1 MFKFKKIIKY
11 TIIFTIILLNI
22 NCHIDRKLEIKSSE
36 LKSVKCETKKFRITD
51 LCEDE
56 EEYLSWA
63 VKNDK
68 YKALRDL
75 TVSELN
81 KLTKETLDVD
91 KTSALFYLKSIQEQ
105 ETSKFLDYLD
115 KNESIAKYDYRK
127 QNILLAVVPGM
138 FYKDNPNVGAD
149 GRMLRDIAL
158 NMGLREE
165 IIPINQTGTIDENAE
180 FICNY
185 LKNKNDI
192 SKIIL
197 TSVSKGSSDLKIA
210 IKKCGQEVY
219 FKKVIGWY
227 NIGGINR
234 GSILIDT
241 IDNNWQYRWEAKFYF
256 WKNNYNY
263 NGFLSIQRGRDSRLE
278 EDLIIPSHI
287 TVINVIAVPTFRQVT
302 QRAKPF
308 YEYLIRFGPNDGMT
322 LLADSYMEGAINVSS
337 WRNDHYFQWPIPE
350 NRIKAY
356 FSFIIEGK
364 NK

>member
-1 MFKFKKIIKY
+1 MKIVKY
-11 TIIFTIILLNI
+11 FLLFIGILFTVY
-22 NCHIDRKLEIKSSE
+22 CHIDRKLEINSSAV
-36 LKSVKCETKKFRITD
+36 KTVKCETKQFRITN

-56 EEYLSWA
+56 LEYMSWA
-63 VKNDK
+63 VQNDK
-68 YKALRDL
+68 YKTLKDL
-75 TVSELN
+75 TVPELG

-91 KTSALFYLKSIQEQ
+91 KISALFYLKSIQEK
-105 ETSKFLDYLD
+105 ETTKFLDYLD
-115 KNESIAKYDYRK
+115 KNESITKYDYSK
-127 QNILLAVVPGM
+127 HNILLAVVPGM
-138 FYKDNPNVGAD
+138 FYKDNPTVGAD

-158 NMGLREE
+158 SMGLREE
-165 IIPINQTGTIDENAE
+165 IVPIDQTGTTDENAD

-185 LKNKNDI
+185 LKNKTDTE
-192 SKIIL
+192 KIIL

-210 IKKCGQEVY
+210 IKKCGQEGY

-263 NGFLSIQRGRDSRLE
+263 KGFLSIQRGRDSRLE
-278 EDLIIPSHI
+278 EDLAIPNHI

-302 QRAKPF
+302 QRARPF

-322 LLADSYMEGAINVSS
+322 LLADSYMEGAINVPS

-356 FSFIIEGK
+356 FSYLIDGK
-364 NK
+364 KK